1 MTIEV
6 KERNLYGIFSPKDYQ
21 FKIPEYQRP
30 YAWTT
35 DQVGDLWNDL
45 LNALDQKNEEEEEE
59 AEYFLGSM
67 VLVKSE
73 NKAQAEAEVVDG
85 QQRLTTLTILFA
97 VIRHH
102 LSPSSTAYSKTE
114 NLFFEQDFDGKKR
127 PGLTT
132 RKQDNQFFFDSIY
145 TPGGIEN
152 LIKQDSG
159 FESDSQIKMRD
170 NASFFDKQLTIKL
183 KEISEED
190 RDNWLTKFLQNI
202 LKCCHLVVV
211 STNDFEKAY
220 RIFSTI
226 NSRGLN
232 LSHNDILKA
241 EIISK
246 IDDKENR
253 KKYTEI
259 WDQMEGDLGRSQ
271 FESLFA
277 YLFRIEYQERPSK
290 SILTEYRKRVLP
302 KYQEQYPKNYI
313 FKFIDDLLLPS
324 AKVLET
330 INGQNFECEVQEVQ
344 NSINDYLRWLDLIDN
359 DDWKAPLISF
369 MIRYKN
375 ESSKLLQFLIELER
389 FAAAIMLLRFD
400 INARARAYRPII
412 LATQKSSAEAIDTIS
427 KALGA
432 EEQDRL
438 IRDILEGEVY
448 KDKTRRK
455 YILLRLDS
463 ALSENGKSES
473 FNSKTL
479 TIEHVLPQALTPEW
493 KELGWNQENHENW
506 VNRLGNLALLSRK
519 KNSSGSNYSFEKKK
533 NEYFQKGGSITF
545 PITTRIL
552 SFSTWTPSIVEDNH
566 NLYIKTLKSI
576 WRINLM

>member
-1 MTIEV
+1 MTIYALEHPL
-6 KERNLYGIFSPKDYQ
+6 RNVFSPKDYQ

-30 YAWTT
+30 YAWTN
-35 DQVGDLWNDL
+35 DQAEEFWNDL
-45 LNALDQKNEEEEEE
+45 INALDQKEEEEP
-59 AEYFLGSM
+59 EYFLGSM

-73 NKAQAEAEVVDG
+73 NKPEAEVVDG

-102 LSPSSTAYSKTE
+102 LSPSSTAYSKIE
-114 NLFFEQDFDGKKR
+114 NLFFEEDFDGQKR

-132 RKQDNQFFFDSIY
+132 RKQDNQFFADNIY

-159 FESDSQIKMRD
+159 FDSDSQIKMRD
-170 NASFFDKQLTIKL
+170 NAIFFDKQLKNKL
-183 KEISEED
+183 KEISD
-190 RDNWLTKFLQNI
+190 QDKDQWLTKLLGNI

-232 LSHNDILKA
+232 LTHNDILKA

-246 IDDKENR
+246 MDDGKKRKE
-253 KKYTEI
+253 YTEI
-259 WDQMEGDLGRSQ
+259 WDSMEGDLGRSQ

-277 YLFRIEYQERPSK
+277 YIFRIEYQERPSK

-302 KYQEQYPKNYI
+302 KYEEKYPKDHV
-313 FKFIDDLLLPS
+313 FKFVDELLLPS
-324 AKVLET
+324 SKVLEI
-330 INGQNFECEVQEVQ
+330 INNQNFECEDLEIQD
-344 NSINDYLRWLDLIDN
+344 SINNYLGWLNLIDN

-369 MIRYKN
+369 MIRYRN
-375 ESSKLLQFLIELER
+375 ESTKLLKFLVELER
-389 FAAAIMLLRFD
+389 YAAAIMFLRFD
-400 INARARAYRPII
+400 INARARAYRPVI
-412 LATQKSSAEAIDTIS
+412 LATLESAGEAIDTLE
-427 KALGA
+427 KALDI
-432 EEQDRL
+432 EKQDEL
-438 IRDILEGEVY
+438 IKKVLEGDIY

-463 ALSENGKSES
+463 ALAESGQSES
-473 FNSKTL
+473 LKSKTL
-479 TIEHVLPQALTPEW
+479 TIEHVLPQSLTLEW
-493 KELGWNQENHENW
+493 KSLGWNEENHAIW
-506 VNRLGNLALLSRK
+506 VNRLGNLALLSQK
-519 KNSSGSNYSFEKKK
+519 KNSSGSNLSFEIKKK
-533 NEYFQKGGSITF
+533 EYFQKKGSVTF

-552 SFSTWTPSIVEDNH
+552 SYSTWTPAIVEQNQ
-566 NLYIKTLKSI
+566 NFYIKTLKKV
-576 WRINLM
+576 WRLSLM

>member
-1 MTIEV
+1 MTIQVNEH
-6 KERNLYGIFSPKDYQ
+6 NLRGIFSPKDYQ

-45 LNALDQKNEEEEEE
+45 LNALDQKDEEEP
-59 AEYFLGSM
+59 EYFLGSM
-67 VLVKSE
+67 VLVKPE
-73 NKAQAEAEVVDG
+73 RKPEAEVVDG

-97 VIRHH
+97 AIRHH
-102 LSPSSTAYSKTE
+102 LPPLSVPSLEIEK
-114 NLFFEQDFDGKKR
+114 LFFAKDMRGNKK
-127 PGLTT
+127 PSLTI
-132 RKQDNQFFFDSIY
+132 RKQDNKFFNESIY
-145 TPGGIEN
+145 SLNGIET

-159 FESDSQIKMRD
+159 FESDSQIRIRD
-170 NASFFDKQLTIKL
+170 NALFLDKQLKIKFKDSNQ
-183 KEISEED
+183 KEKDE
-190 RDNWLTKFLQNI
+190 WLTDFVEKI
-202 LKCCHLVVV
+202 LEHCYLVVV
-211 STNDFEKAY
+211 STKDFEKAY

-232 LSHNDILKA
+232 LTHNDILKA

-246 IDDKENR
+246 MDDGEKRKE
-253 KKYTEI
+253 YTEI
-259 WDQMEGDLGRSQ
+259 WDSMEADLGRSQ

-277 YLFRIEYQERPSK
+277 YIFRIEYQERPSK
-290 SILTEYRKRVLP
+290 SVLTEYRKRVLP
-302 KYQEQYPKNYI
+302 KYAAQYPKDYV
-313 FKFIDDLLLPS
+313 FKFVDELLLPS
-324 AKVLET
+324 SKVLEI
-330 INGQNFECEVQEVQ
+330 INAQNYECEDQEVQ
-344 NSINDYLRWLDLIDN
+344 NFINDYLRWLDLMDN

-375 ESSKLLQFLIELER
+375 ESSKLLRFLIELER

-427 KALGA
+427 KSLGA
-432 EEQDRL
+432 EEQDKL
-438 IRDILEGEVY
+438 IREYLEGEVY

-463 ALSENGKSES
+463 ALAENGKSES

-479 TIEHVLPQALTPEW
+479 TIEHVLPQTLTPEW
-493 KELGWNQENHENW
+493 KELGWNQENHERW

-533 NEYFQKGGSITF
+533 NEYFQKGGSVTF

-552 SFSTWTPSIVEDNH
+552 SFPAWTPSIVEDNH
-566 NLYIKTLKSI
+566 NLYIKTLKEI
-576 WRINLM
+576 WRLNLM